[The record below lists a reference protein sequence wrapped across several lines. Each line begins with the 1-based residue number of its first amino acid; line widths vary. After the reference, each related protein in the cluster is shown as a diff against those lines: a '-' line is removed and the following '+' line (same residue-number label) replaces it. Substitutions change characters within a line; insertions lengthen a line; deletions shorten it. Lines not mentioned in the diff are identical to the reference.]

1 MNVWLKGVTIIIKG
15 KKHSN
20 DSNAFIKCFSTM
32 DDIYENIDN
41 YNPSKKKI
49 LIVLIVFDDII
60 AYIMTNK

>member
-1 MNVWLKGVTIIIKG
+1 MTIIIKG
-15 KKHSN
+15 IKHSN